1 MELKDGKIVA
11 TEEEIKILQSETG
24 KSFLKDKGLEVEKVV
39 EKDIPMTDEK
49 VQEYLKKNGS
59 LMDKIANGIRT
70 SFLAKKLGKE
80 EKDITSDML
89 GKDLILKD
97 DMKVFEEQ
105 AIKEAVALG
114 LSGVKNSE
122 LLLGQVDYTKLTW
135 NNGKLD
141 GFTEALT
148 ELKEKYPDFFT
159 QEQWSKTPP
168 PLPPNN
174 PKKITLEDFNKMS
187 QVEKSKLTDEQLN
200 EILRG

>member
-1 MELKDGKIVA
+1 MELKDGKIVV

-24 KSFLKDKGLEVEKVV
+24 KSFLKEKGLEVEKVV

-59 LMDKIANGIRT
+59 LMDKIANGIRI

-97 DMKVFEEQ
+97 DMKSFEEQ

-122 LLLGQVDYTKLTW
+122 LLLGQVDYTKLSW
-135 NNGKLD
+135 NNGKLE
-141 GFTEALT
+141 GFAEALT
-148 ELKEKYPDFFT
+148 GLKEKYPDFFT
-159 QEQWSKTPP
+159 KEHGSNTPA
-168 PLPPNN
+168 PLPENN
-174 PKKITLEDFNKMS
+174 PKKITLEDFNKMT
-187 QVEKSKLTDEQLN
+187 QAEKSKLTDEQLN